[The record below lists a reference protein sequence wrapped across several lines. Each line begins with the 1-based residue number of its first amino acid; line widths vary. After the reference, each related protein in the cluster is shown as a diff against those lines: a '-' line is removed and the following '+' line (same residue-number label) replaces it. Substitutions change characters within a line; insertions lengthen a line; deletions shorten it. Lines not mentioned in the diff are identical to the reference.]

1 LTALHYTIL
10 HKIGEPEIRVVDS
23 LFCFKLAVCNV
34 TLTSRDMGSSK
45 TRDQMIIGTSIGIF
59 AVLAIGIFSS
69 FSIVIVADDWHV
81 QETLTHL
88 I

>member
-1 LTALHYTIL
+1 
-10 HKIGEPEIRVVDS
+10 
-23 LFCFKLAVCNV
+23 
-34 TLTSRDMGSSK
+34 MGSSK

-81 QETLTHL
+81 QETLTHK